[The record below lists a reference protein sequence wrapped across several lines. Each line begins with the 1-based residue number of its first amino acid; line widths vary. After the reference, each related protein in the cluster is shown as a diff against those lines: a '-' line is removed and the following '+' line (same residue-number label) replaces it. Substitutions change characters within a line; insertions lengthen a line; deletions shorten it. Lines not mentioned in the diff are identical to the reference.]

1 MPGKSRHTKGKRPSQ
16 TKKGKSKRRADLE
29 RQSSLATAAQQP
41 AVAETYQPVS
51 QPGAPAPQT
60 SRPTPMATLTA
71 ARYPFIATE
80 LRRIGILAGI
90 MLAVLIVLAL
100 ALS

>member
-1 MPGKSRHTKGKRPSQ
+1 MPGKSRYAKGKHPSR
-16 TKKGKSKRRADLE
+16 TKKEKSRRRVDLE
-29 RQSSLATAAQQP
+29 RQGSSATDAQQS

-51 QPGAPAPQT
+51 QPRAPAPQT
-60 SRPTPMATLTA
+60 TRPNPMATLTA